1 MRHPQFIL
9 NLASKLVVVLFAG
22 AGGSCTGIEKA
33 IGRHVDIAANHNDDA
48 MSCHRANHPQTRHFI
63 EDVRVLEPR
72 ELCGGRPVGY
82 FHVSPDCTHFSQ
94 AKGGQPRNKAV
105 RALPWV
111 TVKWA
116 GTVRPEVITLENVK
130 EIRKWGPL
138 IAKRDKATGRVMKL
152 DGTVAGPGE
161 RVPVSEQFL
170 IPDPRHE
177 GRTWRRFVAILRGM
191 GYDLEDKVL
200 CAADFDV
207 PQRRN
212 RLFMIGRCD
221 GRPIVWPEPVRHEK
235 PKTPKQ
241 KPWRGAYEA
250 IDFNLPSKSIFGRKK
265 SLAPATL
272 RRVARGVDKFV
283 LKSADPFIVPV
294 THTTGGDR
302 VNDIRMPL
310 PVITTAKGGEFML
323 ASPVMLPATHQ
334 GSDRVHDVKQPF
346 PTVTAANRG
355 ELMLAAPVMVQ
366 AGHGDGKPDGVK
378 RWGMGATDVR
388 RPTGAVTASGGGQSV
403 ATATL
408 AAAFVEQ
415 ANGGFN
421 TVDANDLR
429 DPISTVTTTGSQ
441 QRLVAANL
449 IQLRNHCD
457 GRDLKKPLQVV
468 SAGGE
473 HHGLTVATLVTNT
486 TGHSATDLRDAAPTV
501 TTGGQQALLE
511 VKLSPEDEAGAL
523 RCAAFLMEYYSEGG
537 QWSDLRK
544 PANTITTKDRLA
556 LVTVWIKDNPYVI
569 VDICLRML
577 TPRELANATSFPP
590 QYVITHG
597 HDGRVF
603 TKSKQV
609 RMIGNAVPPE
619 MQFHVTAANYT
630 DEPQQMRMAA

>member
-9 NLASKLVVVLFAG
+9 NLAAKLVVVLFAG

-63 EDVRVLEPR
+63 EDVRVLNPR
-72 ELCGGRPVGY
+72 ELTGGRPVGY

-94 AKGGQPRNKAV
+94 AKGGQPRSKAI

-138 IAKRDKATGRVMKL
+138 IAKRDKATGRVLKI
-152 DGTVAGPGE
+152 DGTVAEPGE
-161 RVPVSEQFL
+161 RVPVEQQFL
-170 IPDPRHE
+170 IPDPKRE
-177 GRTWRRFVAILRGM
+177 GRTWRRFLAILRGL
-191 GYDLEDKVL
+191 GYDVDDKVL
-200 CAADFDV
+200 CAADYDV

-212 RLFMIGRCD
+212 RLFMVARCD

-235 PKTPKQ
+235 PKSPKQ
-241 KPWRGAYEA
+241 KAWRGAHEA
-250 IDFNLPSKSIFGRKK
+250 IDFSLPSRSIFGRKK
-265 SLAPATL
+265 PLAPATL

-283 LKSADPFIVPV
+283 LNSADPFIVPV
-294 THTTGGDR
+294 THTKGGDR
-302 VNDIRMPL
+302 VHDINRPL

-323 ASPVMLPATHQ
+323 AAPVMMPATHQ
-334 GSDRVHDVKQPF
+334 GDVRVHDLRGPA
-346 PTVTAANRG
+346 PTVTGANRG
-355 ELMLAAPVMVQ
+355 ELMLATAFLASYHAAKSPNDARANDPRDPLGTQ
-366 AGHGDGKPDGVK
+366 DTSNRHGLVE
-378 RWGMGATDVR
+378 
-388 RPTGAVTASGGGQSV
+388 
-403 ATATL
+403 ATL
-408 AAAFVEQ
+408 QAAFVEQ

-421 TVDANDLR
+421 TVHANDLR
-429 DPISTVTTTGSQ
+429 DPMSTVTTTGSQ
-441 QRLVAANL
+441 QRLAAVNL
-449 IQLRNHCD
+449 VQLRNHCD
-457 GRDLKKPLQVV
+457 GRDVKKPLQVV

-473 HHGLTVATLVTNT
+473 HHGLVAATLVTNT
-486 TGHSATDLRDAAPTV
+486 TGHSATDLRGAAPTL
-501 TTGGQQALLE
+501 TTGEQQALVE

-537 QWSDLRK
+537 QWSDLRR

-556 LVTVWIKDNPYVI
+556 LVTVWVKGDPYVI

-590 QYVITHG
+590 QYIITHG
-597 HDGRVF
+597 HDGRMF

-619 MQFHVTAANYT
+619 MQYHVTAANYS
-630 DEPQQMRMAA
+630 DEPQQERMVA